1 MCRREAEQGVVKRWR
16 GAKEVEQSEW
26 GELSSGR
33 RETKT
38 NPSVVYNWM
47 ASGPPRFA
55 YAKSRKC
62 SM

>member
-1 MCRREAEQGVVKRWR
+1 MCRREAEQG
-16 GAKEVEQSEW
+16 VEQSEW

-38 NPSVVYNWM
+38 NPSVVYNWI